1 MSVIQHHPLWQPQ
14 LMAKISISLYVEGF
28 LFIFFLHP
36 SISFFFFACLHLFLV
51 SSHALP
57 HILPLCFLSSYSL
70 HCCSCI
76 YSIFLYCFFLN
87 FRFYCSQLYLLN
99 LVPNS
104 SALIGQCRP
113 KSVMHPQLYYQ
124 E

>member
-1 MSVIQHHPLWQPQ
+1 MDKKLIFDERYPAPSTLATSTYGQNFHQP
-14 LMAKISISLYVEGF
+14 VRG
-28 LFIFFLHP
+28 
-36 SISFFFFACLHLFLV
+36 
-51 SSHALP
+51 
-57 HILPLCFLSSYSL
+57 
-70 HCCSCI
+70 
-76 YSIFLYCFFLN
+76 
-87 FRFYCSQLYLLN
+87 RFYCSQLYLLN